1 METVRNRI
9 VVGLLIISMIF
20 IVYPTVTYAA
30 DAPGVYGD
38 FYVVDNATG
47 EAVTSDVSYANGILT
62 IQRDGCRVKMKS
74 GVSTTEDRIVFEKRG
89 ASGAHSCLRLENVHI
104 NTTTGVAV
112 ESKQRYS
119 DINIYGDC
127 EFVGTVGIQF
137 DEDGGNF
144 HVGSDSEA
152 ASLLAQGTS
161 GAGFY
166 CGSTIGFGSS
176 ANPVTFIGTPC
187 AISIDDTSWLSTVN
201 SEMKAG
207 ADKDNLTTVNGGF
220 DAVNNNNDYKYVT
233 LSANNT
239 LTTHTITFNAN
250 DGSGTV
256 SSQNV
261 VDGRTFTLPNC
272 GFQNGN
278 MLFQGWAQ
286 GSATGT
292 VSASGTEISNVTSDM
307 TFYATWAKPKLTGI
321 TAPAAITGVANGTE
335 KSASALGL
343 PTTVTISTE
352 DPEVTT
358 AGVNWDLTT
367 LASGTYNPSVL
378 TEQTFTVNGTVT
390 LPSTVDANGKALS
403 TTVTVTVNGAPFVS
417 DVSADLAAGNYT
429 LNQNVVL
436 TSATSDAT
444 IYYTTD
450 GSEPSSSNGEEYTGP
465 ISVTGTEGTDVTTT
479 IKAIAVK
486 AGMQNSQVK
495 SFVYKISLTPG
506 TIAPGTADFN
516 KYQPADIIVSIT
528 DGSYAFLGITNGSYT
543 LVQGTDYTINGNE
556 VTLKKEYLNK
566 FSNNSTQTL
575 VFDYSDGTDPR
586 ITININDTTPAAIS
600 PDTATFDRYAP
611 ADIKITKA
619 DGGYL
624 LDSIKNGNDMLIKNI
639 DYSITGNE
647 VTISKNYL
655 NKFVN
660 GTQTLTF
667 DYIGGN
673 DPTLTIVIKD
683 TKPDIAIK
691 LKQANGGNIS
701 VTQASGL
708 KKGDKVN
715 VIVKANKGKKLS
727 MILVNGKAIS
737 GTTFTMPDENVT
749 ITAVFTDITY
759 KVSAVASTSKG
770 GKVTGAKTVSY
781 GGSVIIKAKA
791 KYGYYFVKWME
802 KDRKVSTNSTLKIKN
817 IKQAHSYKAVFKKM
831 PVIFTLSKYGTGSIK
846 VHWKSVNGAWK
857 YQIMNNATSN
867 GKYKIQWTGSNGN
880 NTYLSLYKIK
890 GKTYKFKMRY
900 YKMQNGHIV
909 WSSWTP
915 VKCLIR

>member
-1 METVRNRI
+1 LAKPAKGEKIMVTIMNRI

-30 DAPGVYGD
+30 DTPGVYGD
-38 FYVVDNATG
+38 FYVVDNATE
-47 EAVTSDVSYANGILT
+47 EAVTTGVSYANGVLT
-62 IQRDGCRVKMKS
+62 IQRDGCRIKMKN
-74 GVSTTEDRIVFEKRG
+74 GVSTTTDRIVFEMGG

-104 NTTTGVAV
+104 NTATGVAV
-112 ESKQRYS
+112 ENNERFA
-119 DINIYGDC
+119 DIGIYGDC
-127 EFVGTVGIQF
+127 ELIGTVGIQF
-137 DEDGGNF
+137 DSDGGNF
-144 HVGSDSEA
+144 WVGSGSEA

-161 GAGFY
+161 GAGFN
-166 CGSTIGFGSS
+166 CQSTIGFGSS
-176 ANPVTFIGTPC
+176 ANPVTFIGTSC
-187 AISIDDTSWLSTVN
+187 AVYVEDTTYLSME
-201 SEMKAG
+201 SSDMKAG
-207 ADKDNLTTVNGGF
+207 ADKDHLATVNGF
-220 DAVNNNNDYKYVT
+220 SVVNGNADYKYVT
-233 LSANNT
+233 LSAKNT
-239 LTTHTITFNAN
+239 LITHTITFEAN
-250 DGSGTV
+250 GGSGTV

-321 TAPAAITGVANGTE
+321 TAPAAITGIANGTE

-343 PTTVTISTE
+343 PATVAISTE
-352 DPEVTT
+352 DPAVTT
-358 AGVNWDLTT
+358 ADVSWDLTT
-367 LASGTYNPSVL
+367 LASGTYDPSVL
-378 TEQTFTVNGTVT
+378 TAQTFTVNGTVT
-390 LPSTVDANGKALS
+390 LPSTVDANGKTLS

-436 TSATSDAT
+436 TSATSGAT

-450 GSEPSSSNGEEYTGP
+450 GSEPSSSNGVEYTGP

-495 SFVYKISLTPG
+495 SFVYKISLSAG

-516 KYQPADIIVSIT
+516 KYQPADIIVTKT

-556 VTLKKEYLNK
+556 VT
-566 FSNNSTQTL
+566 
-575 VFDYSDGTDPR
+575 
-586 ITININDTTPAAIS
+586 
-600 PDTATFDRYAP
+600 
-611 ADIKITKA
+611 
-619 DGGYL
+619 
-624 LDSIKNGNDMLIKNI
+624 
-639 DYSITGNE
+639 
-647 VTISKNYL
+647 ISKDYL

-667 DYIGGN
+667 DYIGGS
-673 DPTLTIVIKD
+673 DPTLTIVIN
-683 TKPDIAIK
+683 DIKSDLAVE
-691 LKQANGGNIS
+691 LKQASGGSIS

-708 KKGDKVN
+708 KKGDIVN

-727 MILVNGKAIS
+727 MILVNGKAIN

-759 KVSAVASTSKG
+759 KISAVASTSKG
-770 GKVTGAKTVSY
+770 GKITGAKTVSY

-802 KDRKVSTNSTLKIKN
+802 KDRKVSTDSTLKVKN
-817 IKQAHSYKAVFKKM
+817 IKQAHSYKAVFKKI
-831 PVIFTLSKYGTGSIK
+831 PVMFTLSKYGTSSIK
-846 VHWKSVNGAWK
+846 VHWKSVNGARK

-900 YKMQNGHIV
+900 YKLQRGHIV

-915 VKCLIR
+915 VQCLIR